1 MLSCLV
7 YPESHP
13 CSKHPTKDA
22 SPERASRAVGVFSAT
37 RPPRFP
43 IISAPLRPVLRA
55 FLANFCC
62 GRSSQAAEKVVD
74 WVTGDGVAAS
84 KRTCADTMSSKVACS
99 VTFRRRSGYR
109 KIIRCDGYEG

>member
-1 MLSCLV
+1 MG
-7 YPESHP
+7 
-13 CSKHPTKDA
+13 PT
-22 SPERASRAVGVFSAT
+22 P
-37 RPPRFP
+37 RPP
-43 IISAPLRPVLRA
+43 LRILHIQESDSEKVVA
-55 FLANFCC
+55 FSPSVETSGPPASKNLERRDHR
-62 GRSSQAAEKVVD
+62 GRRRKKHGSKQAAEKVVD